1 MAKAR
6 KALPVA
12 LAALACGLCLSAAAQ
27 EAIEDPVPEAIA
39 KGALAVA
46 AVPFVRAPRTEDPTQ
61 GGITNDAYARIQYL
75 QPVPGSSR
83 LAFNDIRGILYLTD
97 ANGAEP
103 SIYLDLREQDVAFYN
118 GAFPNEA
125 GFMGF
130 AFHPQFAAPNTPG
143 YGKFYTAFDATAES
157 GVADYAESEDNV
169 QESVVR
175 EWTANDPEAA
185 VFAGS
190 TREVMRVGQ
199 FAPNH
204 NAGTVAFNPNAK
216 EGDDDF
222 GLLYVCFGD
231 GGAGGDPNDNGQ
243 NLANPLGAIARID
256 PLATSD
262 GSAYGIPPG
271 NPFAGNPDVA
281 GEIWAYGLR
290 HAQQFSWDVDGRMF
304 IGDIGQD
311 QVEEVNIG
319 VAGANY
325 GWRLREGTFA
335 TGHEYGTQLGP
346 VYPLP
351 EADPEPF
358 TYPVAQYDHDEG
370 FAVGGGYV
378 YRGSDIP
385 ALHGWYVFT
394 EFPRGRVLAIPADDL
409 RPGEPTEIVEVRM
422 FFDGEERDLVDV
434 AGFPNP
440 YNRVFPR
447 VDARLGIDH
456 RGELYLLTKG
466 DGWIRRLVAHRT
478 APAPATAAATYW
490 LHKKR
495 QRVVCEDGS
504 VVVPGEDCTKE
515 CEGGQRVPQDD
526 DCPSASATD
535 EGR

>member
-1 MAKAR
+1 MAIVR

-12 LAALACGLCLSAAAQ
+12 LAAVVCGLCLDVAAQ
-27 EAIEDPVPEAIA
+27 EAIVDPVPEAIA

-46 AVPFVRAPRTEDPTQ
+46 AVPFVRAPRTEDPTRHWA
-61 GGITNDAYARIQYL
+61 TNDAYARIQYL
-75 QPVPGSSR
+75 QPVPGSPR

-103 SIYLDLREQDVAFYN
+103 NVYLDLRERDVAFHN

-130 AFHPQFAAPNTPG
+130 AFHPQFATPNSPG

-185 VFAGS
+185 AFAGT

-204 NAGTVAFNPNAK
+204 NAGTVAFSPNAK

-222 GLLYVCFGD
+222 GLLYICFGD
-231 GGAGGDPNDNGQ
+231 GGGGGDPQDNGQ

-262 GSAYGIPPG
+262 DSAYGIPPS
-271 NPFAGNPDVA
+271 NPFAGDPDAA

-304 IGDIGQD
+304 IGDIGQN
-311 QVEEVNIG
+311 QVEEVNLG

-335 TGHEYGTQLGP
+335 TGHEYGTLLNK

-351 EADPEPF
+351 EVDADAYV
-358 TYPVAQYDHDEG
+358 YPVAQYDHDEG

-378 YRGSDIP
+378 YRGSGIP

-394 EFPRGRVLAIPADDL
+394 EFPRGRVLAIHADDL
-409 RPGEPTEIVEVRM
+409 RPGEPAEIVEVRV
-422 FFDGEERDLVDV
+422 FFDGVERDLVDV

-440 YNRVFPR
+440 YNRAFPR

-478 APAPATAAATYW
+478 APAPSAATTYW

-504 VVVPGEDCTKE
+504 VVIPGEDCTKE
-515 CEGGQRVPQDD
+515 CEDGQRVPQDD
-526 DCPSASATD
+526 DCPSESATNTA
-535 EGR
+535 R